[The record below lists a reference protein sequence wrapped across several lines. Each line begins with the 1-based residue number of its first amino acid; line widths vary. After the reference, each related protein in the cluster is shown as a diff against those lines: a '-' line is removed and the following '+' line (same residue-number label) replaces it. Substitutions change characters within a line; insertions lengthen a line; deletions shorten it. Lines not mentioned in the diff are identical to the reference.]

1 MKDNLN
7 KKELTPREH
16 GGGRQSNNS
25 LKNNNFS

>member
-1 MKDNLN
+1 MSENLQEN
-7 KKELTPREH
+7 KLTSREH